1 MPERALIYFNKL
13 LRRDCKNID
22 VLINKG
28 YSLHLMGKYRNAIIC
43 YNKVLK
49 QDPKEMNAIY
59 YKSKSTAKQN
69 DERQTCDLVSK
80 LLKFDSSHDHD
91 HDHDH
96 NHDHMDFLEKIQ
108 KDSDFKKMKKNAN
121 FLLMLKH
128 N

>member
-13 LRRDCKNID
+13 LRRDRKNID

-28 YSLHLMGKYRNAIIC
+28 YSLHLMGKYRNAILC
-43 YNKVLK
+43 YDKVLK

-59 YKSKSTAKQN
+59 YKSKSTARQN
-69 DERQTCDLVSK
+69 DEKKTCELVSK
-80 LLKFDSSHDHD
+80 LLKFDSSSHHDHD
-91 HDHDH
+91 H
-96 NHDHMDFLEKIQ
+96 MGFLEKIQ

-121 FLLMLKH
+121 FLFMLKH